1 LTNKVSIQDTF
12 PGTPQ
17 AGNANISGTF
27 GAGNF
32 SGSGASLTGLNATNI
47 ASGTLA
53 NARLNAEVSLLGQT
67 IEASEI
73 QPNIV
78 SSINGVVNDGGNVD
92 IVAGANVAVTSAGNT
107 ITITSLAGSGGITEI
122 VVGSGLTGGGTT
134 SVVNIGVDSSIVTLQ
149 GNTFNGAGQL
159 VQLNGLGQLPA
170 LNASQ
175 LTNLNASA
183 LSSGTVDDARL
194 SANVALKNAANTFT
208 PSSNSTAVMRI
219 QNSAATVDV
228 LRVDTSNSRVGI
240 GFGTATPPGYTLD
253 VNGDVNL
260 AAGSAYRIGGTAICT
275 SGGCAPSAGSSD
287 YIQNSASIQTNANI
301 AIQSATTTD
310 PTLYI
315 RGVTSQ
321 TADLIRLEDSSGNP
335 IFTVNPSGATTLNGY
350 LAINADLTS
359 ALYVVKDGSSPKT
372 LRVDTANNR
381 VGIGLGA
388 AVLPSYTLDVDGD
401 INIASASAYRIGGT
415 SICTSSGCLIA
426 GGATDFI
433 HNSTSSQ
440 VASFNIQSANAADVV
455 AVIKGAV
462 AQSANVFEVKNSSSA
477 NLLSVSST
485 GELNI
490 ATATN
495 STTAFRVQDASS
507 NTILQ
512 ADTTNSRVNIGGG
525 SLAAKL
531 GITASGTAVG
541 QIINNTGTGASM
553 QIKKSSTD
561 VFTVSDTGQ
570 VVIQPSSNTTTAL
583 SVKNSAGGNVLQVAT
598 GNSAS
603 DSTPSMTFNGSLT
616 GDLANWT
623 ALANTGTA
631 HKNGGAVVMNGY
643 LYHVGGATAGDT
655 DSNVVQYASLYGD
668 GTTGTWA
675 NTTALP
681 SVANPNT
688 SSIVAGATT
697 YNGRIYVAQY
707 VRNSIYYA
715 TPQNDGTIVSWTT
728 ATSTLSGASLSNDI
742 HPNGAMAAVNGYLY
756 IATGDGTIGGADH
769 DTIYAAKINA
779 DGSLGSFVNAA
790 TLPGS
795 VTRGYAKMVVVD
807 GYLVVMGG
815 YDGVSAQDSVYT
827 FAINSDGTL
836 GSGVTTTSLPAARMN
851 GSAFVMNGYVYYAS
865 GSSASTLYY
874 ARVNS
879 DGTIS
884 SWSTASPSLTQTFD
898 GVAPAVNNGYAY
910 FVFGTKAGS
919 LSNTVVTMTGPR
931 IKLGGTLDLISIA
944 NGKVTNGSGENGSSL
959 LTGDLSAAGKLQVSG
974 SAMMTGGAWINN
986 SATIQGNVAINA
998 SSASSTTTL
1007 QVKDSVGNVI
1017 MNVDA
1022 SNKALSIGT
1031 ATPTAAL
1038 TISAATGTLFQ
1049 VYDSTATAQ
1058 NVLTIADGGATTFKN
1073 QTNSTGALKI
1083 QNTSAVD
1090 LFTVDT
1096 TNTNILI
1103 GTTTVAV
1110 DIKLAGTGTTRNAIT
1125 RDFTCT
1131 STEQANDIVIFSA
1144 ANTVA
1149 RTTTA
1154 DSNRVAGVV
1163 VAKPG
1168 TTTCTTAIGGVVAV
1182 WFSTNGAPATI
1193 GDPITTS
1200 TVSGAAQS
1208 TTTPPAGAML
1218 GNSISTKDGSNLVWV
1233 RLR

>member
-1 LTNKVSIQDTF
+1 
-12 PGTPQ
+12 
-17 AGNANISGTF
+17 
-27 GAGNF
+27 
-32 SGSGASLTGLNATNI
+32 
-47 ASGTLA
+47 
-53 NARLNAEVSLLGQT
+53 
-67 IEASEI
+67 
-73 QPNIV
+73 
-78 SSINGVVNDGGNVD
+78 
-92 IVAGANVAVTSAGNT
+92 
-107 ITITSLAGSGGITEI
+107 
-122 VVGSGLTGGGTT
+122 
-134 SVVNIGVDSSIVTLQ
+134 
-149 GNTFNGAGQL
+149 
-159 VQLNGLGQLPA
+159 
-170 LNASQ
+170 
-175 LTNLNASA
+175 
-183 LSSGTVDDARL
+183 
-194 SANVALKNAANTFT
+194 
-208 PSSNSTAVMRI
+208 MRI

-240 GFGTATPPGYTLD
+240 GFGTSTPPNYTLD

-275 SGGCAPSAGSSD
+275 SGGCAPAAGSTD

-315 RGVTSQ
+315 RGVASQ

-335 IFTVNPSGATTLNGY
+335 IFTVNPSGATALNGY
-350 LAINADLTS
+350 YYIAHDSTS
-359 ALYVVKDGSSPKT
+359 ALSVMKDGSSPKT
-372 LRVDTANNR
+372 IRADTTYNR

-401 INIASASAYRIGGT
+401 INIAAGSAYRIGGT

-433 HNSTSSQ
+433 HNSTTTQ
-440 VASFNIQSANAADVV
+440 VANFNIQSASASDVV
-455 AVIKGAV
+455 AVIKGAGG
-462 AQSANVFEVKNSSSA
+462 QSANVFEVKNSSNA
-477 NLLSVSST
+477 NLLSVSSI

-531 GITASGTAVG
+531 GVTASGTAVG

-570 VVIQPSSNTTTAL
+570 VVIQPSSNTTSAL
-583 SVKNSAGGNVLQVAT
+583 SVKNAAGGNVLQVAT

-623 ALANTGTA
+623 VLANTGTY
-631 HKNGGAVVMNGY
+631 HINGGAVALNGY
-643 LYHVGGATAGDT
+643 LYHIGGSTGS
-655 DSNVVQYASLYGD
+655 DSTMVQYASLYGD

-675 NTTALP
+675 TTTVLP
-681 SVANPNT
+681 AG
-688 SSIVAGATT
+688 SSVAGAAT
-697 YNGRIYVAQY
+697 YNGRIYVAEY
-707 VRNSIYYA
+707 VRSNIYYA
-715 TPQNDGTIVSWTT
+715 RPNNNGTVTSWTT
-728 ATSTLSGASLSNDI
+728 SSATLPDNDI
-742 HPNGAMAAVNGYLY
+742 HPSGAMVAINGYLY
-756 IATGDGTIGGADH
+756 IATGGGASH
-769 DTIYAAKINA
+769 NKIYYAKINA
-779 DGSLGSFVNAA
+779 DGSLGSFADAA

-795 VTRGYAKMVVVD
+795 VTRSYAKMVAAD

-815 YDGVSAQDSVYT
+815 FDGLSTPQSSVYT

-836 GSGVTTTSLPAARMN
+836 GTGTTTTSLPAARYD
-851 GSAFVMNGYVYYAS
+851 GSAFVLNGYVYYA
-865 GSSASTLYY
+865 GGGYNTTYF

-879 DGTIS
+879 DGTIT
-884 SWSTASPSLTQTFD
+884 SWNTASPNLSATLNRS
-898 GVAPAVNNGYAY
+898 PAAVMNGYVY
-910 FVFGTKAGS
+910 FVFGQKAGAN
-919 LSNTVVTMTGPR
+919 SNTVVTMTGPR
-931 IKLGGTLDLISIA
+931 VKLGGTLDLIGIS
-944 NGKVTNGSGENGSSL
+944 SSSL
-959 LTGDLSAAGKLQVSG
+959 STGSADAGGSIYAGNISAAGQLSVGGNSNL
-974 SAMMTGGAWINN
+974 TGGASIKNLLN
-986 SATIQGNVAINA
+986 VQGDAGFRA
-998 SSASSTTTL
+998 SSASSTQTL
-1007 QVKDSVGNVI
+1007 QVQDSYGNVVF
-1017 MNVDA
+1017 NVDA
-1022 SNKALSIGT
+1022 YNKSISVGT
-1031 ATPTAAL
+1031 ATSAAVL
-1038 TISAATGTLFQ
+1038 TISSGDAGINLLQIT
-1049 VYDSTATAQ
+1049 DSTATAQ

-1073 QTNSTGALKI
+1073 QSNSPGALKI

-1103 GTTTVAV
+1103 GTASVAV

-1131 STEQANDIVIFSA
+1131 STEQVNDIVIFSA

-1163 VAKPG
+1163 VAKPV

-1182 WFSTNGAPATI
+1182 WFSTNATPASI

-1200 TVSGAAQS
+1200 TTSGAAQS
-1208 TTTPPAGAML
+1208 NATPSAGAVL
-1218 GNSISTKDGSNLVWV
+1218 GNSISSKDGSNLVWV